1 MHSKV
6 AYKTNNNMTVLEQF
20 TKVYKQI
27 MKDRTIE
34 EITPDMRLSEDLGLD
49 SLKMIAL
56 AMNLEEQCNVSFAI
70 GDINFKTVQQ
80 VIDYIEGFKKNG
92 TS

>member
-56 AMNLEEQCNVSFAI
+56 VMNLEEQCNVSFEI